1 MSYTKYKTAGIVI
14 GGANIGEASRNY
26 NIFTRDFGL
35 IRVRAQGVRELKS
48 KLKYNLQNL
57 FLINLYLIKG
67 KNGWHITEAYKI
79 KNLPDS
85 FRNNKIKLQSSTRV
99 LLFLKRVLGEEDSN
113 RELFDIITKGFD
125 FMESGAHDDKSV
137 SDLETLIVLR
147 TLRSLG
153 YVQDNHELEALL
165 AGADYNSD
173 MLSYTNNF
181 RPLIV
186 KEINQSIK
194 ASDL

>member
-1 MSYTKYKTAGIVI
+1 
-14 GGANIGEASRNY
+14 
-26 NIFTRDFGL
+26 
-35 IRVRAQGVRELKS
+35 
-48 KLKYNLQNL
+48 
-57 FLINLYLIKG
+57 
-67 KNGWHITEAYKI
+67 
-79 KNLPDS
+79 
-85 FRNNKIKLQSSTRV
+85 
-99 LLFLKRVLGEEDSN
+99 
-113 RELFDIITKGFD
+113 
-125 FMESGAHDDKSV
+125 MESGAHDDKSV